1 MSLSLVVG
9 AIELGI
15 IFGICS
21 LGLFI
26 AFRVLNLP
34 DLTVDGSFVTGLA
47 FSAVFSMQ
55 GQPLLGII
63 LGIVGGTLAGI
74 VTGVL
79 HTKFKIQEILAG
91 ILTMTGLYSIN
102 LKIMND
108 QPSIFLYGID
118 TIFTPF
124 TNKLVI
130 QGVDFGYLLVLLCI
144 TLLLIVI
151 LVFFFKT
158 LTGLALRATGD
169 NEAMVRS
176 SSINTDT
183 MKILG
188 FAMTNAI
195 VALGGGL
202 YAQYTQTAAHGA
214 GVGTLVLCCAS
225 IIIGETVF
233 GKRRGML
240 HHIVSIVLGA
250 ILYRLLLSYA
260 FVLGLPASDLK
271 LFSALI
277 VVFAMVLPQIKLRRK
292 NR

>member
-1 MSLSLVVG
+1 MTLSLIVG
-9 AIELGI
+9 AIEIGC

-21 LGLFI
+21 LGLFM
-26 AFRVLNLP
+26 AFRILNLP

-47 FSAVFSMQ
+47 FSAIFSVQ
-55 GQPLLGII
+55 GHPFIGII
-63 LGIVGGTLAGI
+63 IGMIGGALAGI

-91 ILTMTGLYSIN
+91 ILTMTALYSIN

-108 QPSIFLYGID
+108 QPSIFFYD
-118 TIFTPF
+118 KTTIFTPF
-124 TNKLVI
+124 MNKLSVM
-130 QGVDFGYLLVLLCI
+130 GVDLGKLLVLLFF
-144 TLLLIVI
+144 VI
-151 LVFFFKT
+151 LVIVIYVLFFKT

-176 SSINTDT
+176 SSINTDM

-188 FAMTNAI
+188 FAITNAV

-202 YAQYTQTAAHGA
+202 YAQYNQTAAHGA

-233 GKRRGML
+233 GKKRGML
-240 HHIVSIVLGA
+240 HYCVAVVLGA
-250 ILYRLLLSYA
+250 ILYRLLISYA

-271 LFSALI
+271 LFSATI
-277 VVFAMVLPQIKLRRK
+277 VIIAMVLPQIKIRRK
-292 NR
+292 S

>member
-1 MSLSLVVG
+1 MSLSLIIG
-9 AIELGI
+9 AIEIGI

-21 LGLFI
+21 LGLFM
-26 AFRVLNLP
+26 AFRILNLP

-47 FSAVFSMQ
+47 FSAIFAAQ

-63 LGIVGGTLAGI
+63 LGVLGGVLAGI
-74 VTGVL
+74 ITGVL

-91 ILTMTGLYSIN
+91 ILTMTALYSIN
-102 LKIMND
+102 LKIMNN

-124 TNKLVI
+124 LNKIILG
-130 QGVDFGYLLVLLCI
+130 GVDFGN
-144 TLLLIVI
+144 LIVLAVI
-151 LVFFFKT
+151 AIFLVIVYFFFFKT

-188 FAMTNAI
+188 FAITNAV

-233 GKRRGML
+233 GKKRGML
-240 HHIVSIVLGA
+240 HHLISILLGA
-250 ILYRLLLSYA
+250 VLYRLLISYA

-277 VVFAMVLPQIKLRRK
+277 VVVAMVLPQIKFGRK
-292 NR
+292 KA